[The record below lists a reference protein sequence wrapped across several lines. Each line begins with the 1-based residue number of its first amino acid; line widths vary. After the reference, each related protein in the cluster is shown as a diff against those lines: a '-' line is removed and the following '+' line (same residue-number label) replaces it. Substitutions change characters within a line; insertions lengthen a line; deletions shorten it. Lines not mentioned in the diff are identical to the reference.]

1 MELNCIKFLKFS
13 AYSTRVAYKDG
24 TLYVKR
30 DMVRAYSPVNST
42 MWAQIMGDNRALEII
57 ESAIYPTVV
66 VTPKN
71 VIWYD
76 MPEPYVEMY
85 EVNSSNINSIGYDA
99 ANHILY
105 VEYGE
110 GGIYQ
115 YLNVP
120 QDYWN
125 ALTQADSKG
134 SWVHW
139 FLKINSEQF
148 PCSKVSG
155 ANLVDTAKNLP
166 NSGTA
171 HPSGYMTGFE
181 KCPFGAK

>member
-13 AYSTRVAYKDG
+13 AYTTQVAYKDG

-42 MWAQIMGDNRALEII
+42 IWSQIMNGDNWALEII

-71 VIWYD
+71 VVWYD

-85 EVNSSNINSIGYDA
+85 EVDSSNVNSIGYDA
-99 ANHILY
+99 ANQILY
-105 VEYGE
+105 VEYSE
-110 GGIYQ
+110 GDIYQ

-125 ALTQADSKG
+125 ALINADSKG
-134 SWVHW
+134 SWIHW
-139 FLKINSEQF
+139 FLKINSDQF
-148 PCSKVSG
+148 PYSKVSG
-155 ANLVDTAKNLP
+155 ANLVDTEKNLP
-166 NSGTA
+166 NRGTA
-171 HPSGYMTGFE
+171 HPEGYMTGFE
-181 KCPFGAK
+181 KHDN